1 MLLQHG
7 TASAQKPHSSLANP
21 PFGGPNDALQVP
33 TNIKHE
39 GSASPSLPSSSSRSS
54 SCVVEDASD
63 ATDSQRPSF
72 KRLPS
77 QTLGPNNAKRAF
89 LGRGVGVSST
99 LGGMGTSMAGFD
111 GNTMT
116 SLDGGNDRYHDP
128 HAQESAAVGL
138 GMTGL
143 SHPDRVVK
151 SLGERRRKMRRM
163 SAPTSGSGVVGLG
176 IVEVG
181 GGGEEVEK

>member
-1 MLLQHG
+1 
-7 TASAQKPHSSLANP
+7 
-21 PFGGPNDALQVP
+21 
-33 TNIKHE
+33 
-39 GSASPSLPSSSSRSS
+39 
-54 SCVVEDASD
+54 
-63 ATDSQRPSF
+63 
-72 KRLPS
+72 
-77 QTLGPNNAKRAF
+77 
-89 LGRGVGVSST
+89 
-99 LGGMGTSMAGFD
+99 MAGFD
-111 GNTMT
+111 GNTIT
-116 SLDGGNDRYHDP
+116 GLDGGDDRYNHP

-181 GGGEEVEK
+181 GRGEEVDK

>member
-39 GSASPSLPSSSSRSS
+39 GSASPSLPCSSSRSS

-63 ATDSQRPSF
+63 TTESHRPSF

-89 LGRGVGVSST
+89 LGRGLGASST
-99 LGGMGTSMAGFD
+99 LGGMAGFD
-111 GNTMT
+111 GSTMT
-116 SLDGGNDRYHDP
+116 GLDGGDDRYNNP

-181 GGGEEVEK
+181 GRGEEVEK